1 MKHLTC
7 KAFLLGA
14 ALMTGT
20 FFDSC
25 KNKAKENEPDTTT
38 AAPAQIDT
46 TAPPAPPISVAP
58 YDTLA
63 AGVRDATKDY
73 PGVTANVENG
83 EITLTGKITRDKL
96 TRLMTSLH
104 TLHPK
109 KINNNLTISK

>member
-7 KAFLLGA
+7 KTLLLGA
-14 ALMTGT
+14 ALISGT
-20 FFDSC
+20 FFNSC
-25 KNKAKENEPDTTT
+25 KNKAKESDSTTT
-38 AAPAQIDT
+38 TVAPASIDT
-46 TAPPAPPISVAP
+46 STLTPPPVTVAP

-83 EITLTGKITRDKL
+83 EITLTGDITRDKL

-104 TLHPK
+104 TLRPK
-109 KINNNLTISK
+109 KINNNLKISK

>member
-7 KAFLLGA
+7 KTVLLGA
-14 ALMTGT
+14 ALISST
-20 FFDSC
+20 FFNSC
-25 KNKAKENEPDTTT
+25 KNKAKESNSTETTT
-38 AAPAQIDT
+38 VAPATVDPT
-46 TAPPAPPISVAP
+46 PAPPPITVAP

-63 AGVRDATKDY
+63 AGVRDATKDF

-83 EITLTGKITRDKL
+83 EITLTGDITRDKL

-109 KINNNLTISK
+109 KINNNLKVSK